1 MVSLRTNIEFFSEEI
16 QYCFS
21 FVSGTKICIYSN
33 IIVTHSQPM
42 FISDHLVELNFLLNK
57 AQNKHIPNY

>member
-21 FVSGTKICIYSN
+21 FVSGTKICICSN

-42 FISDHLVELNFLLNK
+42 FISDHLVELKFLLNK